1 MIKKDEDGDE
11 TAAKTWKYC
20 SSLKTEK
27 TDHSLQN
34 YFAVYNTH
42 IFAQSLEGKIR
53 MHIIHG

>member
-1 MIKKDEDGDE
+1 MKKAEDGDE

-27 TDHSLQN
+27 TDHSLRN